1 MTRHHAANQ
10 LAGPFLG
17 VHVGLRRALDV
28 GLRRALD
35 IVCAGVAA
43 FVFAPVMLIVMLAI
57 WIESGRPILFSQL
70 RLGQNGR
77 PFRMYK
83 FRKFRPDCDDH
94 GCPLTIEGDVRLTAI
109 GRVLAASKLDEL
121 PQLWNVL
128 RGDMSLVGPRP
139 ESLAFTDCFRNG
151 FEKIHEHKPGL
162 FGPCQVMF
170 RHESKLY
177 PSGVAAA
184 EFYRQVLFPAKAE
197 IDIAYFSRRTLV
209 SDLGWILRGA
219 WMIAA
224 GSRIETALG
233 GQSNETRK

>member
-1 MTRHHAANQ
+1 MTMRDAADQ
-10 LAGPFLG
+10 LSGPSLG
-17 VHVGLRRALDV
+17 MHVGLRRALDIL
-28 GLRRALD
+28 G
-35 IVCAGVAA
+35 AGVA
-43 FVFAPVMLIVMLAI
+43 VSVLAPVMPIVTLAI
-57 WIESGRPILFSQL
+57 WIESGRPIVFSQL

-83 FRKFRPDCDDH
+83 FRKFGPDCGSD
-94 GCPLTIEGDVRLTAI
+94 GCPLTVEGDGRLTMI
-109 GRVLAASKLDEL
+109 GRVLAVSKLDEL

-139 ESLAFTDCFRNG
+139 ESLAFSDCYRNG
-151 FEKIHEHKPGL
+151 FEKVHEHKPGI

-177 PSGVAAA
+177 PAGVPVV

>member
-1 MTRHHAANQ
+1 MTLHDLADQ
-10 LAGPFLG
+10 LSGPSLG
-17 VHVGLRRALDV
+17 MHVGLRRALDI
-28 GLRRALD
+28 L
-35 IVCAGVAA
+35 CAGVAA
-43 FVFAPVMLIVMLAI
+43 AVLAPLMLIVGLAI
-57 WIESGRPILFSQL
+57 WTESGRPILFSQL
-70 RLGQNGR
+70 RLGQHGR

-83 FRKFRPDCDDH
+83 FRKFRPDCDNN
-94 GCPLTIEGDVRLTAI
+94 GCPLTIEGDGRLTAI

-139 ESLAFTDCFRNG
+139 ESLAFADCFLNG
-151 FEKIHEHKPGL
+151 FEKVHEHKPGL

-177 PSGVAAA
+177 PEGVGAV

-197 IDIAYFSRRTLV
+197 IDLAYFSRRTLV

-219 WMIAA
+219 WVIAA
-224 GSRIETALG
+224 GSRIEAALG
-233 GQSNETRK
+233 GQSIEARK

>member
-1 MTRHHAANQ
+1 MTMRNATDQ
-10 LAGPFLG
+10 FSGPFLG
-17 VHVGLRRALDV
+17 VHVS
-28 GLRRALD
+28 LRRALD
-35 IVCAGVAA
+35 IVCAGAAA
-43 FVFAPVMLIVMLAI
+43 FVFGPVMLIVTLAI

-83 FRKFRPDCDDH
+83 FRKFRPDCGCD
-94 GCPLTIEGDVRLTAI
+94 GCPLTVEGDGRLTSI
-109 GRVLAASKLDEL
+109 GRALAVSKLDEL

-139 ESLAFTDCFRNG
+139 ESLAFSDCYRNG
-151 FEKIHEHKPGL
+151 FEKIHEHKPGM
-162 FGPCQVMF
+162 FGPCQVLF

-177 PSGVAAA
+177 PAGVPVV

-197 IDIAYFSRRTLV
+197 IDLAYFSRRTLV

-219 WMIAA
+219 WAIAA
-224 GSRIETALG
+224 GSRIEPTLG
-233 GQSNETRK
+233 GQSNKTRK

>member
-1 MTRHHAANQ
+1 MTMRDAADQ
-10 LAGPFLG
+10 LSGPSLG
-17 VHVGLRRALDV
+17 MHVGLRRALDIL
-28 GLRRALD
+28 G
-35 IVCAGVAA
+35 AGVA
-43 FVFAPVMLIVMLAI
+43 VSVLAPVMPIVTLAI

-83 FRKFRPDCDDH
+83 FRKFGPDCGSD
-94 GCPLTIEGDVRLTAI
+94 GCPLTVEGDCRLTMI
-109 GRVLAASKLDEL
+109 GRVLAVSKLDEL

-139 ESLAFTDCFRNG
+139 ESLAFSDCYRNG
-151 FEKIHEHKPGL
+151 FEKIHKHKPGI

-177 PSGVAAA
+177 PAGVPVV

-197 IDIAYFSRRTLV
+197 IDLAYFSRRTLV

-219 WMIAA
+219 WAIAA
-224 GSRIETALG
+224 GSRTETALG
-233 GQSNETRK
+233 DKANEIRK

>member
-1 MTRHHAANQ
+1 MTMRDAADQ
-10 LAGPFLG
+10 LSGPSLG
-17 VHVGLRRALDV
+17 MHVGLRRALDIL
-28 GLRRALD
+28 G
-35 IVCAGVAA
+35 AGVA
-43 FVFAPVMLIVMLAI
+43 VSVLAPVMPIVTLAI

-83 FRKFRPDCDDH
+83 FRKFRPDCDNH
-94 GCPLTIEGDVRLTAI
+94 GCPLTVEGDGRLTAI

-139 ESLAFTDCFRNG
+139 ESPAFTDCFRNG
-151 FEKIHEHKPGL
+151 FEKIHEHRPGL

-177 PSGVAAA
+177 PPGVAAV
-184 EFYRQVLFPAKAE
+184 EFYREVLFPAKAE
-197 IDIAYFSRRTLV
+197 IDIAYFSHRTLV

-224 GSRIETALG
+224 WSRIEPAPG
-233 GQSNETRK
+233 DQSNKTRK

>member
-1 MTRHHAANQ
+1 MTMRDAADQ
-10 LAGPFLG
+10 LSGPSLG
-17 VHVGLRRALDV
+17 MHVGLRRALDIL
-28 GLRRALD
+28 G
-35 IVCAGVAA
+35 AGVA
-43 FVFAPVMLIVMLAI
+43 VSVLAPVMPIVTLAI
-57 WIESGRPILFSQL
+57 WIESGRPIVFSQL

-83 FRKFRPDCDDH
+83 FRKFGPDCGSD
-94 GCPLTIEGDVRLTAI
+94 GCPLTVEGDGRLTMI
-109 GRVLAASKLDEL
+109 GRVLAVSKLDEL

-139 ESLAFTDCFRNG
+139 VSLAFSDCYRNG
-151 FEKIHEHKPGL
+151 FEKVHEHKPGL

-170 RHESKLY
+170 RNESKLY
-177 PSGVAAA
+177 PVGVAAA
-184 EFYRQVLFPAKAE
+184 EFYRQVVFPAKAQ
-197 IDIAYFSRRTLV
+197 IDLAYFSRRTFV

-224 GSRIETALG
+224 GARIEISLG